1 MLYRYLSGLLLITVF
16 TGLVLTSCGEDGD
29 GSTDPGDGSTDTF
42 DRGAM
47 LAHWADNII
56 IPAYLDYQSSLSGL
70 VASAETFVA
79 DPSALNLSML
89 KTSWQQSYL
98 AWQRVSMF
106 EIGKAEELVLRSFT
120 NIYPAD
126 TSGILDN
133 ITDGGYNLALAS
145 KYDEQ
150 GFPAIEYVL
159 FANDEEATLA
169 NFSSNPAYGQYLVD
183 LTSRLQS
190 LTNEVVEDWQG
201 GYRDTFVAGDG
212 SSGTSS
218 VNKLVND
225 YLFYYEKSL
234 RAGKIGIPAGIFSG
248 SVLPHTV
255 EAPYAGEFGK
265 AFFLEA
271 LDATRNFFNGVPHA
285 GGSNGPSLR
294 AYLDHLNKIT
304 DGEDLG
310 LLIDDQF
317 ESARLAA
324 SGLGDN
330 LFVQVKTDNTAML
343 ALYDELQKNV
353 ILLKVDML
361 QALNI
366 NVDFVDADGD

>member
-1 MLYRYLSGLLLITVF
+1 MLYRYISAFALVTLFATLL
-16 TGLVLTSCGEDGD
+16 LTSCGDDGEG
-29 GSTDPGDGSTDTF
+29 GSDPDDRGSDSF
-42 DRGAM
+42 DRGEM

-56 IPAYLDYQSSLSGL
+56 VPAYLDYQSSLDGLVTGTEAFVNDPSTTNLSGL
-70 VASAETFVA
+70 KA
-79 DPSALNLSML
+79 D
-89 KTSWQQSYL
+89 WQQAYL

-106 EIGKAEELVLRSFT
+106 EIGKAEELVLRNFT
-120 NIYPAD
+120 NIYPTD
-126 TSGILDN
+126 TTSILDN
-133 ITDGGYNLALAS
+133 INSGSYNLALAS

-150 GFPAIEYVL
+150 GFSAIEYLL
-159 FANDEEATLA
+159 FAYEDTTTITGFIND
-169 NFSSNPAYGQYLVD
+169 PARGQYLID
-183 LTSRLQS
+183 LSSRLQS
-190 LTNEVVEDWQG
+190 LTNEVVSDWQND
-201 GYRDTFVAGDG
+201 YRDTFVADDG

-285 GGSNGPSLR
+285 GGSNGPGLR
-294 AYLDHLNKIT
+294 AYLDHLNTIKE
-304 DGEDLG
+304 GEDLG
-310 LLIDDQF
+310 RLIDDQF

-330 LFVQVKTDNTAML
+330 LFVQVETNNTAML